1 MQINRER
8 EQMAWFR
15 MITRT
20 GLPRMS
26 LSLHPHKHVHT
37 LLLHSLSGNV
47 SYQSYINWETWI
59 VLFTFHMFAYF
70 NKTCR
75 YSLVSPNEITQSFS
89 GIFHRVPCRQT
100 DTGEWETS
108 FKIQD
113 RLCHYKNILNNSAV
127 CLCRFGRIGRLVLR
141 ACLQKGIKVTAIND
155 PFIDLQYMVRFTEA
169 EMMILGIV

>member
-1 MQINRER
+1 
-8 EQMAWFR
+8 MAWFR

-37 LLLHSLSGNV
+37 LSGNV
-47 SYQSYINWETWI
+47 SYRSDINWQTWI
-59 VLFTFHMFAYF
+59 ILFTFHMLAYL

-75 YSLVSPNEITQSFS
+75 YSLVLHNEIAQSFS

-100 DTGEWETS
+100 DTGEWEAS
-108 FKIQD
+108 FKITDTRQIVS
-113 RLCHYKNILNNSAV
+113 LWNILNNSAV

-155 PFIDLQYMVRFTEA
+155 PFIDLQYMVRLAEA
-169 EMMILGIV
+169 EMMILGIESAAAMLN